1 MKRLSLRGRMVMT
14 AVAAAGVALAVL
26 LLLVGPT
33 LDRRA
38 RDQAFAGLTAEARL
52 MARVVEEQ
60 LARGTS
66 PEALDP
72 VVDAASREVNARVT
86 VIAPDG
92 KVLADS
98 AASGADLERVA
109 NHADRPEVQGALA
122 GETSRAERR
131 SATVGAELLYA
142 AVPVRSN
149 GRIVGVARLSRGIEA
164 IQEQSRDLW
173 RAAALALALALL
185 ATGVLSV
192 LLSSSLG
199 RSLREI
205 METARQ
211 YAQGNLAA
219 RIRVGR
225 DDELGELARI
235 INQSADQLQQR
246 MAEIARDR
254 GRTDAILSA
263 LDDGVLAV
271 DHRGTVILANP
282 SLVKAMDLRESLGR
296 HYLEVIRQHEVG
308 ALIEEVLR
316 TGERREAAVELLRL
330 GRVFTITV
338 VPFPGESGTPHG
350 AILTFNDATERRRLE
365 HIRRDFVANASHEL
379 RTPLTSIRG
388 FVEALEDGAVEEPEK
403 AQRFLGKIRTHADR
417 MAALV
422 DDLLELSR
430 LESGDRPPEW
440 EETLPSEVTG
450 DVMASFAGLAT
461 RKDISLRREDRGA
474 PAVVTDPERLR
485 RILENLVDNAVK
497 YTPGGGQVQ
506 ITTLPGPAGSA
517 RVEIADN
524 GPGIAP
530 EHQARIFERFYRVD
544 KARSRELGGTG
555 LGLSIVR
562 HLAEGMGASVSVES
576 EPGRGSRFTVTL
588 PAAPAL
594 PGKPA
599 SALPGKPA

>member
-1 MKRLSLRGRMVMT
+1 VRKRLSLRGRMVMT

-60 LARGTS
+60 LGRGTNL
-66 PEALDP
+66 EALDP
-72 VVDAASREVNARVT
+72 VVDAASREVDARVT

-98 AASGADLERVA
+98 AASGTDLENVA

-122 GETSRAERR
+122 GQTSRAQRR
-131 SATVGAELLYA
+131 SATVGTELLYA

-149 GRIVGVARLSRGIEA
+149 GRVVGVARLSRGIEA
-164 IQEQSRDLW
+164 IEEQSRDLW

-199 RSLREI
+199 RSLEEI

-211 YAQGNLAA
+211 YAKGNLAA

-235 INQSADQLQQR
+235 INQSADQLQGR

-263 LDDGVLAV
+263 MDDGVLAV

-282 SLVKAMDLRESLGR
+282 SLVKAMDLRDPLGR
-296 HYLEVIRQHEVG
+296 HYLEVIRQREVG
-308 ALIEEVLR
+308 SLIEEVLR
-316 TGERREAAVELLRL
+316 TGERREAEVELLQLR
-330 GRVFTITV
+330 RVFTITV

-365 HIRRDFVANASHEL
+365 HVRRDFVANASHEL

-430 LESGDRPPEW
+430 LESGDRAPEW
-440 EETLPSEVTG
+440 EETLPSEVAQ

-474 PAVVTDPERLR
+474 PAVRTDPERLR
-485 RILENLVDNAVK
+485 RVLENLVDNAVK
-497 YTPGGGQVQ
+497 YTPGGGRVA
-506 ITTLPGPAGSA
+506 ITTSAGSDGSA
-517 RVEIADN
+517 RIEVADN

-588 PAAPAL
+588 P
-594 PGKPA
+594 GKPA

>member
-1 MKRLSLRGRMVMT
+1 
-14 AVAAAGVALAVL
+14 VL

-38 RDQAFAGLTAEARL
+38 RDQAFAALTAEARL

-60 LARGTS
+60 LGRGTS

-72 VVDAASREVNARVT
+72 VVDAASREVNARAT

-98 AASGADLERVA
+98 AASGSDLAGVG
-109 NHADRPEVQGALA
+109 NHADRPEVRGALA

-142 AVPVRSN
+142 AVPVRFG

-164 IQEQSRDLW
+164 IEEQSRDLW
-173 RAAALALALALL
+173 RAAALALGLALL
-185 ATGVLSV
+185 ATGLLSV

-199 RSLREI
+199 RSLEEI

-211 YAQGNLAA
+211 YAQGNLSA

-235 INQSADQLQQR
+235 INQSADQLQGR

-263 LDDGVLAV
+263 MDDGVLAV

-282 SLVKAMDLRESLGR
+282 SLEKAMDLRDALGR
-296 HYLEVIRQHEVG
+296 HYLEVIRQREVG
-308 ALIEEVLR
+308 SLIEEVLR
-316 TGERREAAVELLRL
+316 SGERCHAEVELFQLR
-330 GRVFTITV
+330 RVFTITV

-365 HIRRDFVANASHEL
+365 HVRRDFVANASHEL

-403 AQRFLGKIRTHADR
+403 AQRFLGKIRVHADR

-422 DDLLELSR
+422 EDLLELSR
-430 LESGDRPPEW
+430 LESGDRAPEW
-440 EETLPSEVTG
+440 EQTLPSEVTE
-450 DVMASFAGLAT
+450 DVVASFAGLAT

-485 RILENLVDNAVK
+485 RVLENLVDNAVK
-497 YTPGGGQVQ
+497 YTPAGGQVQ
-506 ITTLPGPAGSA
+506 LTTLPGPGGSA
-517 RVEIADN
+517 RIEVADN

-588 PAAPAL
+588 P
-594 PGKPA
+594 GKPA
-599 SALPGKPA
+599 

>member
-14 AVAAAGVALAVL
+14 AVVAAGIALAVL

-38 RDQAFAGLTAEARL
+38 RDQAFAALTAEARL
-52 MARVVEEQ
+52 VARVVEEQ
-60 LARGTS
+60 LGRGTS
-66 PEALDP
+66 PETLDP

-98 AASGADLERVA
+98 AASGTDLERVA
-109 NHADRPEVQGALA
+109 NHADRPEVRGALA
-122 GETSRAERR
+122 GQASRAERR

-142 AVPVRSN
+142 AVPVRFG
-149 GRIVGVARLSRGIEA
+149 GRVVGVARLSRGIEA
-164 IQEQSRDLW
+164 IEEQSRDLW

-199 RSLREI
+199 RSLEEI

-235 INQSADQLQQR
+235 INQSADQLQGR

-282 SLVKAMDLRESLGR
+282 SLVRAMDLREALGR
-296 HYLEVIRQHEVG
+296 HYLEVIRQREVG
-308 ALIEEVLR
+308 SLIEEVLR

-422 DDLLELSR
+422 EDLLELSR

-440 EETLPSEVTG
+440 EETLPSEVAQ
-450 DVMASFAGLAT
+450 DVVGLF
-461 RKDISLRREDRGA
+461 RRPRD
-474 PAVVTDPERLR
+474 T
-485 RILENLVDNAVK
+485 
-497 YTPGGGQVQ
+497 
-506 ITTLPGPAGSA
+506 
-517 RVEIADN
+517 
-524 GPGIAP
+524 
-530 EHQARIFERFYRVD
+530 
-544 KARSRELGGTG
+544 
-555 LGLSIVR
+555 
-562 HLAEGMGASVSVES
+562 EGH
-576 EPGRGSRFTVTL
+576 L
-588 PAAPAL
+588 PAP
-594 PGKPA
+594 
-599 SALPGKPA
+599 

>member
-1 MKRLSLRGRMVMT
+1 MRKRLSLRGRMVMT

-60 LARGTS
+60 LGRGTS

-98 AASGADLERVA
+98 AASGIDLERLA

-149 GRIVGVARLSRGIEA
+149 GGIVGVARLSRGIEA
-164 IQEQSRDLW
+164 IEEQSRDLW

-199 RSLREI
+199 RSLEEI

-211 YAQGNLAA
+211 YARGNLAA

-235 INQSADQLQQR
+235 INQSADQLQGR

-282 SLVKAMDLRESLGR
+282 SLVKAMDLRDALGH
-296 HYLEVIRQHEVG
+296 HYLEVIRQREVG
-308 ALIEEVLR
+308 SLIEEVLR

-422 DDLLELSR
+422 EDLLELSR

-440 EETLPSEVTG
+440 EETLPSEVTE
-450 DVMASFAGLAT
+450 DVMTSFAGLAT

-576 EPGRGSRFTVTL
+576 EPGKGSKFTVTL
-588 PAAPAL
+588 P
-594 PGKPA
+594 GKPA
-599 SALPGKPA
+599 

>member
-1 MKRLSLRGRMVMT
+1 MRKRLSLRGRMVAI

-26 LLLVGPT
+26 LLLVGPS

-38 RDQAFAGLTAEARL
+38 RDQAFESLTAEARL
-52 MARVVEEQ
+52 MARVVEDQ
-60 LARGTS
+60 LGRGTNL
-66 PEALDP
+66 EALDP
-72 VVDAASREVNARVT
+72 VVDAASREVDARVT

-92 KVLADS
+92 TVLADS
-98 AASGADLERVA
+98 AASGIELERLA
-109 NHADRPEVQGALA
+109 NHAGRSEVQGALA
-122 GETSRAERR
+122 GQPSRAERR
-131 SATVGAELLYA
+131 SATVGTELLYA
-142 AVPVRSN
+142 AVPVRSA
-149 GRIVGVARLSRGIEA
+149 GRVVGVARVSRGIGVIE
-164 IQEQSRDLW
+164 EQSRALW
-173 RAAALALALALL
+173 RAAAVALALALL
-185 ATGVLSV
+185 ATGLLSV

-199 RSLREI
+199 RSLEEI
-205 METARQ
+205 MEAARQ

-235 INQSADQLQQR
+235 INQSADQLQGR

-263 LDDGVLAV
+263 MDDGVLAV

-282 SLVKAMDLRESLGR
+282 RLVRALDLRDALGR
-296 HYLEVIRQHEVG
+296 HYLEVIRQREVG
-308 ALIEEVLR
+308 SLIEAVLR
-316 TGERREAAVELLRL
+316 AGERREAEVELLQL
-330 GRVFTITV
+330 QRVFTITA
-338 VPFPGESGTPHG
+338 VPFPGESGAPHG

-365 HIRRDFVANASHEL
+365 HVRRDFAANASHEL

-388 FVEALEDGAVEEPEK
+388 FVEALEDGAVEPEK
-403 AQRFLGKIRTHADR
+403 AHRFLGKIRIHADR

-422 DDLLELSR
+422 EDLLELSR
-430 LESGDRPPEW
+430 LESGDRTPAW
-440 EETLPSEVTG
+440 EETLPSEVAE
-450 DVMASFAGLAT
+450 DVVASFAGLAT

-485 RILENLVDNAVK
+485 RVLENLVDNAIK
-497 YTPGGGQVQ
+497 YTPAGGRVEL
-506 ITTLPGPAGSA
+506 TTLPGPQGSA
-517 RVEIADN
+517 RIQVADN

-576 EPGRGSRFTVTL
+576 EPGRGARFTVTL
-588 PAAPAL
+588 PGRVP
-594 PGKPA
+594 
-599 SALPGKPA
+599 